1 MDSVKS
7 RIEEIQK
14 DMDASYNELR
24 SLALRLA
31 GAACADDNED
41 ISLIAPTLRTAFIS
55 ARDNFNSIKSRKLQM
70 DELRTRLSEG
80 EESLS
85 RLQKEKNSTERKLRE
100 LEVLIGAVAFAQ
112 ADSPSC
118 DPEVEKAL
126 SPFTSY
132 SRSLYEETQ
141 KKGPVAF
148 AAKVRLAFYQKNQ
161 GSVFSQCFSTL
172 RDKNLLFHLSG
183 EKAGEYLETY
193 SSLSSS
199 YSLLCQDVES
209 RKHRLSASQME
220 TSGSDEIRKDYAH
233 FENEMKEAGTSYGL
247 YLFP

>member
-31 GAACADDNED
+31 GAACADDNEE

-70 DELRTRLSEG
+70 DELRARQSEG

-100 LEVLIGAVAFAQ
+100 RR
-112 ADSPSC
+112 
-118 DPEVEKAL
+118 KTAL
-126 SPFTSY
+126 SGNSGSWKSSSVRWLSHRRTVLPAILKLKR
-132 SRSLYEETQ
+132 RSLLSRPTAAACMRRRRRKVLSLLRQ
-141 KKGPVAF
+141 KSVLHSTRRIRA
-148 AAKVRLAFYQKNQ
+148 
-161 GSVFSQCFSTL
+161 VFS
-172 RDKNLLFHLSG
+172 LS
-183 EKAGEYLETY
+183 
-193 SSLSSS
+193 
-199 YSLLCQDVES
+199 V
-209 RKHRLSASQME
+209 SA
-220 TSGSDEIRKDYAH
+220 
-233 FENEMKEAGTSYGL
+233 L
-247 YLFP
+247 

>member
-31 GAACADDNED
+31 GAACADDNEE

-55 ARDNFNSIKSRKLQM
+55 APARDNFNSIKSHKLQM
-70 DELRTRLSEG
+70 DELRARLSEG

-85 RLQKEKNSTERKLRE
+85 RLQREKNSTERKLRE

-148 AAKVRLAFYQKNQ
+148 AAKVRLALYQKNQ

-193 SSLSSS
+193 SSMKLTEFGIMCPCSSTRPGTFNFIS
-199 YSLLCQDVES
+199 ALKVLDKFLLI
-209 RKHRLSASQME
+209 K
-220 TSGSDEIRKDYAH
+220 
-233 FENEMKEAGTSYGL
+233 
-247 YLFP
+247 